1 MFGMLATLRFFVTT
15 INAKASRCALPTIL
29 KALAIAFLALRL
41 LTNAPNI
48 LLFGF
53 F

>member
-1 MFGMLATLRFFVTT
+1 MIGMLATLGFFVRT

-41 LTNAPNI
+41 LTDAPNI
-48 LLFGF
+48 LLLSF